1 MSTPKWHPLS
11 ITSAEFDA
19 RRRSEGRSKDARGD
33 ETHGNASRWTAD
45 VESEGKRQT
54 DAHTDGM
61 IRAYKST
68 LFALHG
74 YRNYLSKEDATK
86 EDAGPETSGRRR
98 RSLRGEHY
106 VVTGANQGI
115 GYAVAKGLYEAGA
128 SVHAVVRDSARGH
141 EAAERLKAE
150 GKGDGG
156 TIEVHECDLS
166 SLAQTRA
173 FVQRWIEGGKP
184 LHGLVCNAG
193 VMERKKRMTP
203 EGFEYNFAVNT
214 LCTYV
219 LVNGLRPVLGRTA
232 AASTAPSP
240 GGSQS
245 SLTST
250 PAVTPRVVLVSSGG
264 MLTESLVTTDM
275 EMRKMRQFDPVRQY
289 ARGKRHQVA
298 LVERWARLE
307 EDTRARGHAYVGY
320 YSMHPG
326 WVETNGVKNALPKF
340 YDSLKGKLRT
350 PDEGADTILYLL
362 SADVKELTPGAFY
375 FDRKPVAKHITGGF
389 TKYKAEAV
397 NELANKLDS
406 LATES
411 SVRSEKNLLRSLSA
425 SALSAE
431 KRKD

>member
-1 MSTPKWHPLS
+1 VR
-11 ITSAEFDA
+11 A
-19 RRRSEGRSKDARGD
+19 RRHGKGGRERDAD
-33 ETHGNASRWTAD
+33 AD
-45 VESEGKRQT
+45 K
-54 DAHTDGM
+54 DGM

-74 YRNYLSKEDATK
+74 YRHYLAKEEAKNEET
-86 EDAGPETSGRRR
+86 GPETSGRRR

-141 EAAERLKAE
+141 EAAERLRTQ
-150 GKGDGG
+150 GKSDGG
-156 TIEVHECDLS
+156 SIEVHVCDLS

-173 FVQRWIEGGKP
+173 FVERWIVSGKP

-193 VMERKKRMTP
+193 VMERKKRLTP

-232 AASTAPSP
+232 AASTVPSGEASFSSSG
-240 GGSQS
+240 GGSS
-245 SLTST
+245 TLT

-275 EMRKMRQFDPVRQY
+275 EMRKMRHFDPVRQY

-298 LVERWARLE
+298 LVERWAKLE
-307 EDTRARGHAYVGY
+307 EEARARGHAYVGY

-340 YDSLKGKLRT
+340 YDSLKGKLRS
-350 PDEGADTILYLL
+350 PEEGADTIMYLL
-362 SADVKELTPGAFY
+362 SADAQELTPGAFY

-397 NELANKLDS
+397 NELANRLDS

-411 SVRSEKNLLRSLSA
+411 SVRSEKNLLRALSA
-425 SALSAE
+425 SASSAE
-431 KRKD
+431 KHKDQPNVGANC